1 MSCAVSVTMP
11 LSGSNI
17 SVLTD
22 DDPDH
27 CNEISGGPL
36 LRNKGLCLTN
46 RFGPTIQDDFQG
58 QIDGS
63 SINPTCQ
70 AYCIESTAW
79 YIIRPK
85 QIRRGFHMDA
95 AKVGG

>member
-27 CNEISGGPL
+27 CNEISGGSPL
-36 LRNKGLCLTN
+36 RALLC
-46 RFGPTIQDDFQG
+46 
-58 QIDGS
+58 
-63 SINPTCQ
+63 
-70 AYCIESTAW
+70 
-79 YIIRPK
+79 
-85 QIRRGFHMDA
+85 
-95 AKVGG
+95 KVYK